1 MATLGGRG
9 YARCVSDG
17 INLADPE
24 FEPSDEQL
32 IGLSVR
38 AFAHVREANE
48 RLLRDLRASIQKAR
62 VEALADLELRLNGG
76 PIWMR
81 ACRA

>member
-1 MATLGGRG
+1 MTEL
-9 YARCVSDG
+9 

-48 RLLRDLRASIQKAR
+48 RLLRDLRANIEKAR
-62 VEALADLELRLNGG
+62 TESLAALEVRLTRG
-76 PIWMR
+76 PR
-81 ACRA
+81 SGEEPEV